1 MAKRISVALAAMAVL
16 WCVSF
21 SASAQVANGRA
32 PSTVDLDARIK
43 EVEANPRQFEASYK
57 AGAKVATFCANC
69 HGDGGNSVKPDIPN
83 LAGQN
88 PSYLLEQLHQF
99 SDGRRRNAFMER
111 LIRALNPDEK
121 IGIVVFYSKQE
132 VTHKPA
138 ADAALASKGKEY
150 FGKICFRCHGDDGR
164 GNEKIARIAGQQPNY
179 LNLTLKRY
187 RDGSSIR
194 ADALMA
200 ANTRQMSDA
209 DIAAVVAYVSS
220 MK

>member
-1 MAKRISVALAAMAVL
+1 MAKRIPVALAALVVSL
-16 WCVSF
+16 FVSF
-21 SASAQVANGRA
+21 SAQGQVLKSHA
-32 PSTVDLDARIK
+32 PSNVDLDARLK
-43 EVEANPRQFEASYK
+43 EVEGNPRQFEASYK
-57 AGAKVATFCANC
+57 AGAKVAAFCANC

-99 SDGRRRNAFMER
+99 ADGRRRNDFMER

-121 IGIVVFYSKQE
+121 IGMVVFYAKQE
-132 VTHKPA
+132 VVHKPV
-138 ADAALASKGKEY
+138 ADAALVNKGREY
-150 FGKICFRCHGDDGR
+150 YGKICFRCHGEDGR

-194 ADALMA
+194 TDALMA

>member
-1 MAKRISVALAAMAVL
+1 MAKRIPVALAAVVVSL
-16 WCVSF
+16 FVSF
-21 SASAQVANGRA
+21 SAQGQVLKSHA
-32 PSTVDLDARIK
+32 PSTVDLDARLK

-57 AGAKVATFCANC
+57 AGAKVAAFCANC

-99 SDGRRRNAFMER
+99 ADGRRRNDFMER
-111 LIRALNPDEK
+111 LIRALNPEEK
-121 IGIVVFYSKQE
+121 IGMVVFYAKQE
-132 VTHKPA
+132 VVHKPV
-138 ADAALASKGKEY
+138 ADTALVNKGKEY
-150 FGKICFRCHGDDGR
+150 YGKICFRCHGEDGR
-164 GNEKIARIAGQQPNY
+164 GNEKIARIAGQQVNY

-194 ADALMA
+194 QDALMA